1 MGKLR
6 CNKDEIS
13 DQDLDKLFDVCLDDY
28 ELDYLNESKLTEII
42 LLWDGLYVTETYE
55 SEVQRF
61 ATLEEAVA
69 DRALGK

>member
-1 MGKLR
+1 MQQR
-6 CNKDEIS
+6 RIS
-13 DQDLDKLFDVCLDDY
+13 DQDFDKLFDVCLDNY
-28 ELDYLNESKLTEII
+28 EHDYLNESKLTEII
-42 LLWDGLYVTETYE
+42 LLCDGLYVTETYE